1 VGSTRRGRWVRSRA
15 HLERLDELLES
26 RVGVRLGDVRG
37 ALVGMEL
44 ERESPVGALHDVELR
59 VVRDPED
66 VVVGSPG
73 GVRATHAENEGRLT
87 GRARNRGGP
96 PRASPARPVVNE
108 PRLPLS
114 VDDAKTSLDDPRT

>member
-1 VGSTRRGRWVRSRA
+1 MGSTRRARWVRSRA

-37 ALVGMEL
+37 ALVGMKL
-44 ERESPVGALHDVELR
+44 ERESLVGALHDVELS

-73 GVRATHAENEGRLT
+73 RVRATHAGNEGGLT
-87 GRARNRGGP
+87 GRARNRGGSTARLTSAP
-96 PRASPARPVVNE
+96 RCERASNA
-108 PRLPLS
+108 
-114 VDDAKTSLDDPRT
+114 TFG